1 MMTIPTLLGSL
12 AAIGIV
18 VLIVRA
24 LRFQAKALS
33 EEQAMRYSEEMIA
46 GFDAIDAGLCRN
58 RHSALVLG
66 DDGRV
71 VLLKCTGNRYAARAL
86 TPPARCRCPEQGR
99 LIVDSDERQFGH
111 VELRLDN
118 AALWQQRLGGAA

>member
-1 MMTIPTLLGSL
+1 MTIPTLLGSL

-66 DDGRV
+66 NDGRV

-111 VELRLDN
+111 VELQLDN

>member
-1 MMTIPTLLGSL
+1 MTIPTLLGSL

-66 DDGRV
+66 NDGRV

>member
-66 DDGRV
+66 NDGRV